1 MKNVAVVAHTHWDF
15 EWYFTRQDARVQFAY
30 HMDEVLEALET
41 NALDYYLLDGQMAI
55 VDDYLQADPDQVP
68 VMKKLVKAGRLFV
81 GPWYTQIDE
90 MVTTGEAIVRN
101 LQQGLQFANE
111 LGGTMPIGY
120 LPDSFG
126 QGQDMPKIYN
136 GFGID
141 KAIFWRGMPEE
152 QSSRYFYWTSDD
164 DSKVLVANLRNGY
177 PVGAELM
184 ESDDYAALLHKISSD
199 TEATNLVLPA
209 GGDQRPVDF
218 NLKDRIKAA
227 NASQSDYHLY
237 ESTYPE
243 YFEKLA
249 QEPNLPT
256 YTGEFV
262 DPSTSKIHRGIFS
275 SRADL
280 KQLYDSI
287 ERLMTY
293 EVEPLMAIAQSHG
306 IKTKSGLVAEIWKA
320 VARGQAHDSSGGC
333 NSDATNADIK
343 HRGEV
348 ALQLGISLKAYLL
361 RKLSSNVSG
370 DLDLFFW
377 NPTPVTVNRV
387 QTVKIATR
395 QAGFKLLDVQG
406 QAVAF
411 EVLDQV
417 AVDMATLRHDTSKM
431 TPDLY
436 YDTTIAVPLTIAAT
450 GWTGLQIVATAEPV
464 AKLAPST
471 TIENDFYQL
480 SADAHGLNL
489 VDKRTNTTY
498 ADFLSIEDGGDEGDT
513 YDYSPAYQ
521 DWILHLGFTDAQ
533 ISGLNG
539 SLESRLTLSGQWA
552 LPADLAARAAKRT
565 DQALPYTLTLT
576 LKQGDP
582 TIGFEVSVDNQ
593 VKDHRLRLV
602 MDTPVKAENS
612 YADTP
617 FGYLKRPVIDPHLT
631 TWKEIGYHEE
641 PTALRPMLHFANIH
655 DDQLSWTFLGLGPK
669 DFQVIGDDFS
679 QLAITLYRGVGYLG
693 RPDLIRRPSDASG
706 LQTKYVPTP
715 DSQLQGPLTFKG
727 GFCLDATYDPASLQ
741 ARHHALSRGTLVY
754 QNQTLDRFT
763 SPIQYF
769 QINQNA
775 QPLTATAPLLQLTA
789 PQLVVS
795 ALTTTPDNTGLV
807 LRVYNPTKH
816 AITDPGQLEFDQP
829 VTMKL
834 LDLNHVVKSNL
845 TTDVTKFDLAAFRP
859 GEIRTYGIYQ
869 LPK

>member
-15 EWYFTRQDARVQFAY
+15 EWYFTRQEARVQFAY

-55 VDDYLQADPDQVP
+55 VDDYLQADPEQLP
-68 VMKKLVKAGRLFV
+68 IMKKWVKAGRLFV

-90 MVTTGEAIVRN
+90 LVTTGESIVRN
-101 LQQGLQFANE
+101 LQQGLKLANE
-111 LGGTMPIGY
+111 LGGAMPIGY

-141 KAIFWRGMPEE
+141 KAIFWRGMPAE

-164 DSKVLVANLRNGY
+164 DSKLLVANLRNGY
-177 PVGAELM
+177 PVGTELM
-184 ESDDYAALLHKISSD
+184 ESEDYPALLQKISSD
-199 TEATNLVLPA
+199 TDATNLVLPV

-218 NLKDRIKAA
+218 KLKDRIKAA
-227 NASQSDYHLY
+227 NASQADYQLY
-237 ESTYPE
+237 ESNYPE

-280 KQLYDSI
+280 KQLYDQL

-293 EVEPLMAIAQSHG
+293 EVEPLMAIAQAHG
-306 IKTKSGLVAEIWKA
+306 VKTKAGLVAEIWKV

-348 ALQLGISLKAYLL
+348 ALQLGLSLKAYLL
-361 RKLSSNVSG
+361 RKLSSHVDSQ
-370 DLDLFFW
+370 LDLFFW
-377 NPTPVTVNRV
+377 NPTPSSMTQV
-387 QTVKIATR
+387 QTVKLATR
-395 QAGFKLLDVQG
+395 QASFDLLDTQG
-406 QAVAF
+406 QPVAF
-411 EVLDQV
+411 QVLEQET
-417 AVDMATLRHDTSKM
+417 VDMATLRYDPTKM
-431 TPDLY
+431 VADLY
-436 YDTTIAVPLTIAAT
+436 YDTTIAMPLTIPAT
-450 GWTGLQIVATAEPV
+450 GWTGLQIVETDKPV
-464 AKLAPST
+464 VPVKTGT
-471 TIENDFYQL
+471 TIDNRFYEL
-480 SADAHGLNL
+480 SADVTGLTL
-489 VDKRTNTTY
+489 VDKRTGTAY
-498 ADFLSIEDGGDEGDT
+498 ADFLSVEDGGDEGDT

-521 DWILHLGFTDAQ
+521 DWILNLGFADAQ
-533 ISGLNG
+533 ISGIVG
-539 SLESRLTLSGQWA
+539 QFESRLTLCGEWQ
-552 LPADLAARAAKRT
+552 LPADLTARAAH
-565 DQALPYTLTLT
+565 QANQVLPYTLTLT
-576 LKQGDP
+576 LKQADP
-582 TIGFEVSVDNQ
+582 TIGFSLSVDNQ

-602 MDTPVKAENS
+602 MTTPIEAEDS

-631 TWKEIGYHEE
+631 TWQQIGYHEE

-655 DDQLSWTFLGLGPK
+655 DDQLSWSFLGLGPK
-669 DFQVIGDDFS
+669 DFQVIGEHFN

-715 DSQLQGPLTFKG
+715 ASQLQGPMTFAG
-727 GFCLDATYDPASLQ
+727 GICLDPTYEPASLQ
-741 ARHHALSRGTLVY
+741 ARHHALSRGTLAY

-769 QINQNA
+769 QINQNPR
-775 QPLTATAPLLQLTA
+775 PLTQAAPLLQLKA

-795 ALTTTPDNTGLV
+795 ALTMTPDETGLV
-807 LRVYNPTKH
+807 LRVYSPTKQ
-816 AITDPGQLEFDQP
+816 AIERPGRLDFEQP
-829 VTMKL
+829 VTLKA
-834 LDLNHVVKSNL
+834 LDLNHVVKENL
-845 TTDVTKFDLAAFRP
+845 TTGVTKYDLAAFRP

-869 LPK
+869 YPK